1 MRGYSDVTLK
11 RAKKLRREMTPAEK
25 KLWSILRNRQLEN
38 AKFRTQQPIGPFVGD
53 FVCQEHRLI
62 IEADGGQHAESENDA
77 SRTDFLNSRGYRV
90 IRFWNNEILGNL
102 PGVADAIIAAL
113 TPPHPPT
120 AARRAPPSP
129 SRGEGNGDT
138 NA

>member
-25 KLWSILRNRQLEN
+25 RLWSILRNRQLEN

-62 IEADGGQHAESENDA
+62 IEADGGQHAESEGDA
-77 SRTDFLNSRGYRV
+77 PRT
-90 IRFWNNEILGNL
+90 
-102 PGVADAIIAAL
+102 
-113 TPPHPPT
+113 
-120 AARRAPPSP
+120 PS
-129 SRGEGNGDT
+129 
-138 NA
+138 